1 MYVGDDL
8 IHDSWTIFTHCFVIS
23 RLCRRQITQ
32 LPGGFTTR
40 NHPKNCRD
48 TAFSKLPTLGTFGR
62 WDPGIRGA
70 FFGGGLFSAVC
81 ECWWYKYTQYIYD
94 LIINILWCI
103 IYIYIVYRWYRYKY
117 IDIYIHKWCITACT
131 SCQGEVITTKQV
143 NMNDIHLWHRRI
155 LMECFSWLRTW

>member
-1 MYVGDDL
+1 MFRWSIFSVTFWIVQLKNTFRISQMYVGDDL

-81 ECWWYKYTQYIYD
+81 ECWWYKYTQYIYIWFD
-94 LIINILWCI
+94 YKYIVMHN

-117 IDIYIHKWCITACT
+117 IYIYI
-131 SCQGEVITTKQV
+131 
-143 NMNDIHLWHRRI
+143 NDV
-155 LMECFSWLRTW
+155 